1 MTITADEAASGGGP
15 VKQAPSAFREVSLSR
30 KAKNNAAKI
39 AFIACFALGV
49 IPLVWLLWTVISQ
62 GAQAITDP
70 NWWFGDAYGIDTTT
84 QYGAGVAPAI
94 VGSIIQALIAA
105 IISVPI
111 AVLTAIMLVEY
122 PTSKL
127 VKPVSFMVD
136 ILAGVP
142 SIVATLFIF
151 TVFVIGL
158 SMGQS
163 AFMVSLALILLMIP
177 IVVRST
183 EEMLKLVPDEL
194 REASYALG
202 IPKWKTIVRVVIPT
216 ALSGML
222 SGIFLAI
229 ARIMGETAPV
239 LILAGPASSL
249 VKTNPFEG
257 GMNSLPLFIKDVW
270 SASQP
275 ASSFYYWGAALTLI
289 IIIAVLNVIAALLA
303 KYLAPKTK

>member
-1 MTITADEAASGGGP
+1 MTATLDANPGGP
-15 VKQAPSAFREVSLSR
+15 VKASPSAFREVSTSR
-30 KAKNNAAKI
+30 KLRNNMAGGIFA
-39 AFIACFALGV
+39 ACFVLGV
-49 IPLVWLLWTVISQ
+49 IPLVWLLYTVISK
-62 GAQAITDP
+62 GAPALTDP
-70 NWWFGDAYGIDTTT
+70 HWWFGDAYGVDTTT
-84 QYGAGVAPAI
+84 QYGAGISQAI
-94 VGSIIQALIAA
+94 IGSLIQALIATV
-105 IISVPI
+105 ISVPI
-111 AVLTAIMLVEY
+111 AVMTGIMLVEY
-122 PTSKL
+122 PTSRL

-163 AFMVSLALILLMIP
+163 AFMVSLALILLMVP

-202 IPKWKTIVRVVIPT
+202 IPKWKTIMRVVLPT
-216 ALSGML
+216 AMSGML

-239 LILAGPASSL
+239 LILAGPASSQ
-249 VKTNPFEG
+249 VQTNPFEG
-257 GMNSLPLFIKDVW
+257 GMTSLPLFIKDMW
-270 SASQP
+270 SAAQP
-275 ASSFYYWGAALTLI
+275 ASDFYYWGAALTLI
-289 IIIAVLNVIAALLA
+289 IIIAILNIIAAMLA

>member
-1 MTITADEAASGGGP
+1 MTVTVEEAAGGGP
-15 VKQAPSAFREVSLSR
+15 VKESPTTFREASIGR
-30 KAKNNAAKI
+30 KFRNKAALVV
-39 AFIACFALGV
+39 FVGCFVLGV

-62 GAQAITDP
+62 GFQAITDP
-70 NWWFGDAYGIDTTT
+70 NWWFGNAYGIDTTT
-84 QYGAGVAPAI
+84 QYGAGISQAI
-94 VGSIIQALIAA
+94 IGSIIQVAIATV
-105 IISVPI
+105 ISVPI
-111 AVLTAIMLVEY
+111 AVMTAIMLVEY

-163 AFMVSLALILLMIP
+163 AFMVSLALILLMVP
-177 IVVRST
+177 IVTRST

-202 IPKWKTIVRVVIPT
+202 IPKWKTIVRIVVPT
-216 ALSGML
+216 AMSGML

-229 ARIMGETAPV
+229 ARVMGETAPV
-239 LILAGPASSL
+239 LILAGPASSQ
-249 VKTNPFEG
+249 VQVDPFEG
-257 GMNSLPLFIKDVW
+257 GMSSLPLFIKDMW
-270 SASQP
+270 AASQP

-289 IIIAVLNVIAALLA
+289 IIIAVLNIIAALLS

>member
-1 MTITADEAASGGGP
+1 MTITVDEATGGGP
-15 VKQAPSAFREVSLSR
+15 AKQSPSAFREIALSR
-30 KAKNNAAKI
+30 RIRNNGAWVVFGI
-39 AFIACFALGV
+39 CFLLGV
-49 IPLVWLLWTVISQ
+49 IPLVWLMWTVLSQ
-62 GAQAITDP
+62 GFSAITDP
-70 NWWFGDAYGIDTTT
+70 NWWFGNGYGVDTTT

-94 VGSIIQALIAA
+94 VGSIIQALIATV
-105 IISVPI
+105 ISVPI
-111 AVLTAIMLVEY
+111 AVMTAVMLVEY

-163 AFMVSLALILLMIP
+163 AFMVSLALILLMVP
-177 IVVRST
+177 IVVRSC

-202 IPKWKTIVRVVIPT
+202 IPKWKTITRIVIPT

-229 ARIMGETAPV
+229 ARVMGETAPV
-239 LILAGPASSL
+239 LILAGPASSQ
-249 VKTNPFEG
+249 VKTDPFEG
-257 GMNSLPLFIKDVW
+257 GMNSLPLFIKDMW
-270 SASQP
+270 AASQP
-275 ASSFYYWGAALTLI
+275 ASAFYYWGAALTLI
-289 IIIAVLNVIAALLA
+289 IIIAALNVIAALLA

>member
-1 MTITADEAASGGGP
+1 MSIALDKGAGGGP
-15 VKQAPSAFREVSLSR
+15 VKQHPSAFREISLSR
-30 KAKNNAAKI
+30 RIRNNAARG
-39 AFIACFALGV
+39 AFFLCFVLGV
-49 IPLVWLLWTVISQ
+49 IPLVWLLWTVISN
-62 GAQAITDP
+62 GASAITDP
-70 NWWFGDAYGIDTTT
+70 HWWFGDAYAVDTTT
-84 QYGAGVAPAI
+84 NYGAGIAPAI
-94 VGSIIQALIAA
+94 IGSIIQALVAT

-111 AVLTAIMLVEY
+111 AVLTAILLVEY

-177 IVVRST
+177 IVVRSS

-202 IPKWKTIVRVVIPT
+202 IPKWKTIMRVVIPT

-239 LILAGPASSL
+239 LILAGPASSM

-257 GMNSLPLFIKDVW
+257 GMNSLPLFIKDMW
-270 SASQP
+270 AASQP

-289 IIIAVLNVIAALLA
+289 IIIAVLNIVAALLA
-303 KYLAPKTK
+303 KYLAPKSR

>member
-1 MTITADEAASGGGP
+1 MTITVDEAASGGP
-15 VKQAPSAFREVSLSR
+15 VKQAPTAFREISLNR
-30 KAKNNAAKI
+30 RIRNNAARVVF
-39 AFIACFALGV
+39 AACFVIGV
-49 IPLVWLLWTVISQ
+49 IPLVWLLITVVGN
-62 GAQAITDP
+62 GASALTDP
-70 NWWFGDAYGIDTTT
+70 NWWFGNAYGVDTTT
-84 QYGAGVAPAI
+84 DFGAGVSQAI
-94 VGSIIQALIAA
+94 IGSVVQALVATV
-105 IISVPI
+105 ISVPI
-111 AVLTAIMLVEY
+111 AVMTAIMLVEY

-163 AFMVSLALILLMIP
+163 GFMVSLALILLMIP

-202 IPKWKTIVRVVIPT
+202 IPKWKTILRVVIPT

-229 ARIMGETAPV
+229 ARVMGETAPV
-239 LILAGPASSL
+239 LILAGPASTQ
-249 VKTNPFEG
+249 VQTNPFQG
-257 GMNSLPLFIKDVW
+257 GQNSLPLFIKDMW
-270 SASQP
+270 AASQP
-275 ASSFYYWGAALTLI
+275 ASAFYYWGAALTLI
-289 IIIAVLNVIAALLA
+289 VIIAVLNIIAALLA
-303 KYLAPKTK
+303 KFLAPKTR

>member
-1 MTITADEAASGGGP
+1 MTRAVDDVTADRP
-15 VKQAPSAFREVSLSR
+15 VKQSPSAFRQISLSR
-30 KAKNNAAKI
+30 RIRNQAARTI
-39 AFIACFALGV
+39 FILCFVVGV
-49 IPLVWLLWTVISQ
+49 IPLVWLLYTVIAN
-62 GAQAITDP
+62 GVGAITDP
-70 NWWFGDAYGIDTTT
+70 HWWFGDGYGIDTTT
-84 QYGAGVAPAI
+84 DYGAGLAPAI
-94 VGSIIQALIAA
+94 VGSIVQALIAA

-111 AVLTAIMLVEY
+111 AVLVAILLVEY
-122 PTSKL
+122 PTSRL
-127 VKPVSFMVD
+127 AKPVSFMVD

-158 SMGQS
+158 SLGQS
-163 AFMVSLALILLMIP
+163 GFMVALALILLMIP

-202 IPKWKTIVRVVIPT
+202 IPKWKTIMRIVIPT

-239 LILAGPASSL
+239 LILAGPASSMI
-249 VKTNPFEG
+249 KTNPFEG
-257 GMNSLPLFIKDVW
+257 GMNSLPLFIKDMW

-289 IIIAVLNVIAALLA
+289 IIIAALNLIAAVA
-303 KYLAPKTK
+303 SKVLAPKTR

>member
-1 MTITADEAASGGGP
+1 MTVTVDTTPGGP
-15 VKQAPSAFREVSLSR
+15 VKSAPTAFREVSRSR
-30 KAKNNAAKI
+30 RMRNEMARGIFAL
-39 AFIACFALGV
+39 CFVLGV
-49 IPLVWLLWTVISQ
+49 IPLVWLLWTVISK
-62 GAQAITDP
+62 GAPALGDP
-70 NWWFGDAYGIDTTT
+70 NWWFGNAYGIDTTT
-84 QYGAGVAPAI
+84 QFGAGIAQAI
-94 VGSIIQALIAA
+94 VGTLIQALIATV
-105 IISVPI
+105 ISVPI
-111 AVLTAIMLVEY
+111 AVMTGIMLVEY
-122 PTSKL
+122 PTSPL

-202 IPKWKTIVRVVIPT
+202 ISKWRTIVRVVVPT

-239 LILAGPASSL
+239 LILAGPASSQ
-249 VKTNPFEG
+249 VQTNPFEG
-257 GMNSLPLFIKDVW
+257 GMNSLPLFIKDMW
-270 SASQP
+270 AAAQP
-275 ASSFYYWGAALTLI
+275 ASDFYYWGAALTLI
-289 IIIAVLNVIAALLA
+289 IIIAVLNLIAAMTA
-303 KYLAPKTK
+303 KFLAPKTK

>member
-1 MTITADEAASGGGP
+1 MSIRLDASPGGGP
-15 VKQAPSAFREVSLSR
+15 VKQSGSAFRPVSASR
-30 KAKNNAAKI
+30 RIRNNAARAI
-39 AFIACFALGV
+39 FVICFVLGV
-49 IPLVWLLWTVISQ
+49 IPLVWLLWTVVSNGF
-62 GAQAITDP
+62 GALTDP
-70 NWWFGDAYGIDTTT
+70 HWWFGDAYGIDTTT
-84 QYGAGVAPAI
+84 QFGAGAAPAI
-94 VGSIIQALIAA
+94 VGSIIQAFLAA

-111 AVLTAIMLVEY
+111 AVLTAVMLVEY

-202 IPKWKTIVRVVIPT
+202 ISKWKTILRVVIPT
-216 ALSGML
+216 ALSGMI
-222 SGIFLAI
+222 SGIVLAI
-229 ARIMGETAPV
+229 ARVMGETAPV

-257 GMNSLPLFIKDVW
+257 GMNSLPLFIKDMW

-289 IIIAVLNVIAALLA
+289 LIIAVLNVIAAVLS

>member
-1 MTITADEAASGGGP
+1 MTLTVDEVSGGGP
-15 VKQAPSAFREVSLSR
+15 AKQSPTAFKQISTSR
-30 KAKNNAAKI
+30 KIRNNLAWVV
-39 AFIACFALGV
+39 FGACFVLGV
-49 IPLVWLLWTVISQ
+49 IPLVWLMGTVISQ
-62 GAQAITDP
+62 GFSAITDP
-70 NWWFGDAYGIDTTT
+70 NWWFGDGYGIDTTT

-94 VGSIIQALIAA
+94 VGSIIQALIATV
-105 IISVPI
+105 ISVPI
-111 AVLTAIMLVEY
+111 AVMTAVMLVEY

-163 AFMVSLALILLMIP
+163 AFMVSLALILLMVP
-177 IVVRST
+177 IVVRSC

-194 REASYALG
+194 LEASYALG
-202 IPKWKTIVRVVIPT
+202 IPKWKTIMRIVIPT
-216 ALSGML
+216 AMSGML

-229 ARIMGETAPV
+229 ARVMGETAPV

-249 VKTNPFEG
+249 VKTDPLEG
-257 GMNSLPLFIKDVW
+257 GMNSLPLFIKDMW
-270 SASQP
+270 AASQP

-289 IIIAVLNVIAALLA
+289 IIIAVLNVIAAMLA

>member
-1 MTITADEAASGGGP
+1 MTLTVDEVSGGGP
-15 VKQAPSAFREVSLSR
+15 AKQSPTAFKQISTSR
-30 KAKNNAAKI
+30 KIRNNLAWVV
-39 AFIACFALGV
+39 FGVCFVLGV
-49 IPLVWLLWTVISQ
+49 IPLVWLMGTVISQ
-62 GAQAITDP
+62 GFSAITDP
-70 NWWFGDAYGIDTTT
+70 NWWFGDGYGIDTTT

-94 VGSIIQALIAA
+94 VGSIIQALIATV
-105 IISVPI
+105 ISVPI
-111 AVLTAIMLVEY
+111 AVMTAVMLVEY

-163 AFMVSLALILLMIP
+163 AFMVSLALILLMVP
-177 IVVRST
+177 IVVRSC

-202 IPKWKTIVRVVIPT
+202 IPKWKTIMRIVIPT
-216 ALSGML
+216 AMSGML

-229 ARIMGETAPV
+229 ARVMGETAPV

-249 VKTNPFEG
+249 VKTDPLEG
-257 GMNSLPLFIKDVW
+257 GMNSLPLFIKDMW
-270 SASQP
+270 AASQP

-289 IIIAVLNVIAALLA
+289 IIIAVLNVIAAMLA

>member
-1 MTITADEAASGGGP
+1 MTVTMDKTPGGGP
-15 VKQAPSAFREVSLSR
+15 VKDSGTAFREVSLSR
-30 KAKNNAAKI
+30 KLRNNSAKGI
-39 AFIACFALGV
+39 FIGCFIIGV
-49 IPLVWLLWTVISQ
+49 IPLVWLLWTVISK
-62 GAQAITDP
+62 GVGAITDP

-84 QYGAGVAPAI
+84 QFGAGVAPAI
-94 VGSIIQALIAA
+94 IGSIIQALVAA

-111 AVLTAIMLVEY
+111 AVLTAVMLVEY
-122 PTSKL
+122 PTSRL

-163 AFMVSLALILLMIP
+163 GFMVSLALILLMIP

-202 IPKWKTIVRVVIPT
+202 IPKWKTIMRIVIPT

-239 LILAGPASSL
+239 LILAGPASTM

-257 GMNSLPLFIKDVW
+257 GMNSLPLFIKDMW
-270 SASQP
+270 AASQP

-289 IIIAVLNVIAALLA
+289 IIVAVLNLFAAVLSKL
-303 KYLAPKTK
+303 LAPKTK

>member
-1 MTITADEAASGGGP
+1 MTVTVDDATRP
-15 VKQAPSAFREVSLSR
+15 VKSGLTFREVSLSR
-30 KAKNNAAKI
+30 RIRDNGARVI
-39 AFIACFALGV
+39 FALCFLIGV
-49 IPLVWLLWTVISQ
+49 VPLVWVLWTVISK
-62 GAQAITDP
+62 GLSPLTDP
-70 NWWFGDAYGIDTTT
+70 NWWFGNAYGIDTTSE
-84 QYGAGVAPAI
+84 YGAGISQAI
-94 VGSIIQALIAA
+94 IGSLIQALLATV
-105 IISVPI
+105 ISVPI

-122 PTSKL
+122 PTSRL

-158 SMGQS
+158 SLGQS
-163 AFMVSLALILLMIP
+163 GLMVSLALILLMIP

-202 IPKWKTIVRVVIPT
+202 IPKWKTIMRIVIPT

-229 ARIMGETAPV
+229 ARVMGETAPV
-239 LILAGPASSL
+239 LILAGPASTQVQL
-249 VKTNPFEG
+249 NPFSG
-257 GMNSLPLFIKDVW
+257 GQDSLPLFIKDMW
-270 SASQP
+270 SAGQQ

-289 IIIAVLNVIAALLA
+289 IVIAVLNVIAALA
-303 KYLAPKTK
+303 SKVLAPKTR

>member
-1 MTITADEAASGGGP
+1 MSIALDKGAGGGP
-15 VKQAPSAFREVSLSR
+15 VKQHPSAFREISLSR
-30 KAKNNAAKI
+30 RIRNNGARAAF
-39 AFIACFALGV
+39 FICFALGV
-49 IPLVWLLWTVISQ
+49 IPLVWLLWTVLSN
-62 GAQAITDP
+62 GASAITDP
-70 NWWFGDAYGIDTTT
+70 NWWFGDGYAVDTTT
-84 QYGAGVAPAI
+84 DYGAGIAPAI
-94 VGSIIQALIAA
+94 VGSIIQALVATV
-105 IISVPI
+105 ISVPI
-111 AVLTAIMLVEY
+111 AVLTAVLLVEY

-177 IVVRST
+177 IVVRSS

-202 IPKWKTIVRVVIPT
+202 IPKWKTIMRVVIPT

-257 GMNSLPLFIKDVW
+257 GMNSLPLFIKDMW
-270 SASQP
+270 AASQP

-289 IIIAVLNVIAALLA
+289 IIIAILNIVAALLA
-303 KYLAPKTK
+303 KFLAPKSR

>member
-1 MTITADEAASGGGP
+1 MTITVDEAASGGP
-15 VKQAPSAFREVSLSR
+15 VKQSPTAFREVSLNR
-30 KAKNNAAKI
+30 RIRNNAARI
-39 AFIACFALGV
+39 VFAACFVIGV
-49 IPLVWLLWTVISQ
+49 IPLVWLLATVIGN
-62 GAQAITDP
+62 GASALTDP
-70 NWWFGDAYGIDTTT
+70 NWWFGNAYGVDTTT
-84 QYGAGVAPAI
+84 EFGAGVSQAI
-94 VGSIIQALIAA
+94 IGSVVQALVATV
-105 IISVPI
+105 ISVPI
-111 AVLTAIMLVEY
+111 AVMTAIMLVEY

-163 AFMVSLALILLMIP
+163 GFMVSLALILLMIP

-202 IPKWKTIVRVVIPT
+202 IPKWKTILRVVIPT

-229 ARIMGETAPV
+229 ARVMGETAPV
-239 LILAGPASSL
+239 LILAGPASSQ
-249 VKTNPFEG
+249 VQTNPFQG
-257 GMNSLPLFIKDVW
+257 GQNSLPLFIKDMW
-270 SASQP
+270 AASQP
-275 ASSFYYWGAALTLI
+275 ASAFYYWGAALTLI
-289 IIIAVLNVIAALLA
+289 LIIAVLNVIAALLA
-303 KYLAPKTK
+303 KFLAPKTR